1 MEKPKWV
8 VGLEEDRKGGTA
20 KQRPSEMKWE
30 LKGSSG
36 CSASSA
42 PGGRTGEKQAC
53 MALSLPAR
61 KAGSR
66 LRWQDQGCPTMA
78 GGGGGASGVDV

>member
-1 MEKPKWV
+1 MEKPKWA
-8 VGLEEDRKGGTA
+8 VGLEGDRKGGTA
-20 KQRPSEMKWE
+20 KERPSEMKWE

-42 PGGRTGEKQAC
+42 PGGRAGEKQAC

-61 KAGSR
+61 KASSR

-78 GGGGGASGVDV
+78 GGRGASGVDA